1 MSFMGRFSR
10 LARPRV
16 ATAIAGAA
24 AAAILLAALVVAVPG
39 SPRRKAVTVAPS
51 TTTPTLPFFVGP
63 STTTPP
69 LAQPTDTEPSVPAT
83 PTAPAATPLLTSN
96 AAAAP
101 VFYRLHLSS
110 PVVFVTIDDGWVRD
124 PRVIGFLGQTGWPIS
139 IFLIERAA
147 AGDPNYFRQMSAA
160 GATIEDHTYDH
171 PYLTSLGPDRQ
182 TYEVCRPV
190 HDYAGLLGH
199 TPTLLRPP
207 YGAWNPTTQK
217 VAHGCG
223 LGAVVEWSATMSA
236 GRLAVA
242 GQRLRGGDIILLH
255 FTPTLY
261 SDLVTLRSIL
271 AADGLSVGRLE
282 SYLSSETS
290 GGSTVEAV
298 PTSATSQMTTTS
310 VVPANP
316 NPAPSSTTTTTP
328 TTAPPGSTP
337 PTT

>member
-1 MSFMGRFSR
+1 MSFMGRLSR

-16 ATAIAGAA
+16 VTAIAGAS
-24 AAAILLAALVVAVPG
+24 AAAIVIAALVVVLPG

-51 TTTPTLPFFVGP
+51 TTTPTLPFFVVP
-63 STTTPP
+63 STTAPA
-69 LAQPTDTEPSVPAT
+69 LAEPTDTEPSIPVT
-83 PTAPAATPLLTSN
+83 PTPPAATPLLTSN
-96 AAAAP
+96 AVSAP
-101 VFYRLHLSS
+101 VFYRLHLSA

-124 PRVIGFLGQTGWPIS
+124 PRVIGFLRQTGWPIS

-171 PYLTSLGPDRQ
+171 PFLTSLGPDRQ
-182 TYEVCRPV
+182 SYEVCRPV
-190 HDYAGLLGH
+190 HDYGGLLGH

-207 YGAWNPTTQK
+207 YGAWNPTTQR

-242 GQRLRGGDIILLH
+242 GPRLRGGDIILLH

-261 SDLVTLRSIL
+261 SDLVTLRGIL
-271 AADGLSVGRLE
+271 ASNGLSVGRLE
-282 SYLSSETS
+282 SYLSSATS
-290 GGSTVEAV
+290 GGPPVAAI
-298 PTSATSQMTTTS
+298 PTSTTSQAPTTS
-310 VVPANP
+310 TVPANP
-316 NPAPSSTTTTTP
+316 NPAPSTTTTTTP
-328 TTAPPGSTP
+328 TTAPPRSTP
-337 PTT
+337 PST